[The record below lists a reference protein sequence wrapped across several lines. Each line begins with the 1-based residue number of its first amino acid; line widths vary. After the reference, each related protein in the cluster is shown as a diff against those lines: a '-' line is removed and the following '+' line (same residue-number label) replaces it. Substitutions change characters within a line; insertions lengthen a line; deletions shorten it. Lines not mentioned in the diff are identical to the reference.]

1 MIFHAYSILDKKL
14 KIKFFFIILSL
25 FLVGAVELVS
35 IGAIPVYITFFLK
48 QSEVMGYLPSNLQY
62 YFLEFTSRE
71 LIFYSSIF
79 LVFIFFIKNII
90 LFLIG
95 LFHINFQQNVRRYI
109 SSKIF
114 KKYLLANYQKF
125 SNLNEN
131 QKKGANII
139 EIVWNGQE
147 TMSKTFWLY
156 CILVVVI
163 VSFLSGL
170 AVVPLGNIIFVV
182 PAIVIIWTNTG
193 LWRSSNIYQNQR
205 LQSKQPY
212 GWATAAK
219 AYVVLNYLTTLSQLG
234 FILKG
239 F

>member
-1 MIFHAYSILDKKL
+1 MINFIPIIIHN
-14 KIKFFFIILSL
+14 KIKKEPKYVKPNSETMIAFGHGADWPWDIIK
-25 FLVGAVELVS
+25 GASIQCVAITYDQYENELLGKLNKKESSNSKTTVIS
-35 IGAIPVYITFFLK
+35 RNMWDRKSSSSTW
-48 QSEVMGYLPSNLQY
+48 LPA
-62 YFLEFTSRE
+62 
-71 LIFYSSIF
+71 
-79 LVFIFFIKNII
+79 
-90 LFLIG
+90 
-95 LFHINFQQNVRRYI
+95 
-109 SSKIF
+109 
-114 KKYLLANYQKF
+114 LLAAIFISVVAGFALNPKKDKSKTVSKKQF